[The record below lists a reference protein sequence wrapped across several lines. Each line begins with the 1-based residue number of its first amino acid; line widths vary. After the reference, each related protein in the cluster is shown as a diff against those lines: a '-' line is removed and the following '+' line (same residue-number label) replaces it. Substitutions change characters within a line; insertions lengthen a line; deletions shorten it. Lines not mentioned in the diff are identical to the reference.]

1 MKPCAWTL
9 YSCSLLNASDTES
22 NSRSNSFKLNT
33 VKLGPFRKATFIGGW
48 GGGGGGGRVARELG
62 WGRVLTSIPS
72 IIWFSGVQQSLNFQV
87 QSRDH

>member
-48 GGGGGGGRVARELG
+48 GGGGRVKGGEGAGVGASTHFDPVNNLVFRCSTVFELSSA
-62 WGRVLTSIPS
+62 VT
-72 IIWFSGVQQSLNFQV
+72 
-87 QSRDH
+87 